1 MGYYVTIESISK
13 DYKRMWDYICKKI
26 LNHTKTVAV
35 TRKLDKLC
43 DSKFVKINMKKKL
56 ITQQR

>member
-1 MGYYVTIESISK
+1 MKTFPKIIKECEI
-13 DYKRMWDYICKKI
+13 IFAKKN

-43 DSKFVKINMKKKL
+43 DSKFIKINMK
-56 ITQQR
+56 